1 MFQNI
6 SKNTEDVFDEDVE
19 FATEG
24 NNKKIIQILKK
35 NFSIPNIIIY
45 ILSFMLSLI
54 GGTNSPIFTSVAPF
68 GYAITAASFGAGIP
82 AVMVCIVTLIGTGI
96 KFGGSG
102 VLFYILTLLIFVAF
116 ILIKKP
122 IEQEEKNERLKVGLQ
137 MTFAVFTVQMVK
149 MLFSGFLV
157 YDLLYTLM
165 ITIATYIFYKV
176 FVNSIVVFRDYKIKK
191 VFSIEEVMGASLMLA
206 LAVNCVGNLNIFG
219 FSIRNILS
227 ILIVLVMG
235 WKNGMLVGGTTG
247 ITIGT
252 VVGILTGQEPVM
264 VATYAISGMIAG
276 LLNKL
281 GKVGVVVGF
290 IIGNIVLSY
299 VANGNTVE
307 IIKFQE
313 ILIAALGLL
322 AIPKSYKLDIS
333 DLVSDTK
340 LLPETTTRTLEE
352 NRETVSKLN
361 NMSNTIYQ
369 MAQEYENAAATIVTD
384 EELEKQEKANQD
396 LFEEELY
403 NNLEGKEEN
412 LLYDDVYNNNENII
426 DEIFEVLIS
435 KEVITRKDIVKIF
448 ANHNNYIMGFSSD
461 AREDDYVA
469 KNDIDEMVR
478 AINSAY
484 RVSKLNFIWKKKLDE
499 NKKTMSSQ
507 LNGVSEALSNLANQI
522 TKDEDDI
529 YKPQKEQ
536 IKALLE
542 EKEIQ
547 LKDITIKQEETGR
560 YIVNLYTDV
569 CKTVDGKDCGAK
581 KIARILAKV
590 LNEKMTLQ
598 KQKCGLR
605 ANDDTCVYTFTS
617 EDNYTLQVGIA
628 KAKKEDSII
637 SGDTTLQTRL
647 EDGKYL
653 LAISDGMGS
662 GPEARKSSK
671 IAIKMLE
678 RLLQSGFNNDTALK
692 LINTTISAN
701 TDDDM
706 YATLDISILDLYKG
720 NMKFI
725 KNGAC
730 PTFIKRRN
738 NVETLKAVT
747 LPTGILNNIDLIE
760 YNYDLKDG
768 DIVLMC
774 SDGILDSNKEYMNK
788 ELWIEEILEK
798 IETDD
803 AQRIADIILNEAI
816 DNDFGKEKDDMTVI
830 AYKIHKKESA
840 LK

>member
-6 SKNTEDVFDEDVE
+6 SKNNEEVFDEDVE
-19 FATEG
+19 FATEDS
-24 NNKKIIQILKK
+24 NNRKIQILKK
-35 NFSIPNIIIY
+35 NFSVPNIIIY
-45 ILSFMLSLI
+45 VLSFMLSLI
-54 GGTNSPIFTSVAPF
+54 GGTNSPVFTSVAPF
-68 GYAITAASFGAGIP
+68 GFAITAASFGVGAPAGI
-82 AVMVCIVTLIGTGI
+82 VCIVTMIGTAI

-102 VLFYILTLLIFVAF
+102 LLFYILTLLIFVAF

-122 IEQEEKNERLKVGLQ
+122 IDQEEKNEKLKVGMQ
-137 MTFAVFTVQMVK
+137 MTFAVLSVQMVK
-149 MLFSGFLV
+149 MLFKGFLV

-165 ITIATYIFYKV
+165 ITITTFIFYKV
-176 FVNSIVVFRDYKIKK
+176 FVNSLVVFKNCRIKK
-191 VFSIEEVMGASLMLA
+191 VFSIEEIMGASLMLA
-206 LAVNCVGNLNIFG
+206 LAVNCLGNLNVFG

-247 ITIGT
+247 ITIGI

-264 VATYAISGMIAG
+264 LAAYAISGLIAG

-290 IIGNIVLSY
+290 VIGNIILSY

-322 AIPKSYKLDIS
+322 AIPKFYKLDIS
-333 DLVSDTK
+333 DLVSSTK

-361 NMSNTIYQ
+361 NMSNTIHQ
-369 MAQEYENAAATIVTD
+369 MAKEYENAAATIVTD
-384 EELEKQEKANQD
+384 EELEKQERANQE
-396 LFEEELY
+396 LFEEELF
-403 NNLEGKEEN
+403 NNLDGKEEN

-426 DEIFEVLIS
+426 DEIFDVLIS
-435 KEVITRKDIVKIF
+435 KEVITRKDIVNIF
-448 ANHNNYIMGFSSD
+448 ANHNNYIMGFSPDSK
-461 AREDDYVA
+461 EDDYVA
-469 KNDIDEMVR
+469 KNDIDEMLR

-507 LNGVSEALSNLANQI
+507 LNGVSEALSNLATQI

-529 YKPQKEQ
+529 YKSQKEQ
-536 IKALLE
+536 IKKLLE
-542 EKEIQ
+542 EKEIE
-547 LKDITIKQEETGR
+547 LKDITIKQEESGR
-560 YIVNLYTDV
+560 YIINLYTDV
-569 CKTVDGKDCGAK
+569 CNSVDGKECGTK
-581 KIARILAKV
+581 KIARVLSKV
-590 LNEKMTLQ
+590 LNEKLILQ

-605 ANDDTCVYTFTS
+605 MNDDTCVYTFTS
-617 EDNYTLQVGIA
+617 EDKYTLQVGLA
-628 KAKKEDSII
+628 KSKKADSII

-706 YATLDISILDLYKG
+706 YATLDVNILDLYKG

-730 PTFIKRRN
+730 PTFIKRGN
-738 NVETLKAVT
+738 NIETLKAVA

-768 DIVLMC
+768 DIILMC
-774 SDGILDSNKEYMNK
+774 SDGILDSNKEYINK
-788 ELWIEEILEK
+788 ELWIEEILER

-803 AQRIADIILNEAI
+803 AQRIADIVLNEAI

-830 AYKIHKKESA
+830 AYKIHKKEP
-840 LK
+840 